1 VASRRAGALRR
12 AVPLLLLGGARLAA
26 VVSTGYVVPVGEYG
40 AHWNFFFTLA
50 AVAALAAAA
59 PAPARGGAVAAAGMA
74 AAVLAAH
81 GAALASGL
89 AAWLDDTHRGG
100 DLLSQNR
107 EGLVSVVRYYFGCVL
122 RRNIVHLLA

>member
-26 VVSTGYVVPVGEYG
+26 VASTGYVVPVSEYG

-59 PAPARGGAVAAAGMA
+59 PAPARGGAVATAGMA

-89 AAWLDDTHRGG
+89 AAWLDDMHRGS

>member
-1 VASRRAGALRR
+1 
-12 AVPLLLLGGARLAA
+12 
-26 VVSTGYVVPVGEYG
+26 
-40 AHWNFFFTLA
+40 
-50 AVAALAAAA
+50 
-59 PAPARGGAVAAAGMA
+59 MA

-89 AAWLDDTHRGG
+89 AAWLDDMHRGS